1 MLHSLLLIWWRRYP
15 VLYRYSIAYYDIE
28 RHVYAEFTIVLLMGF
43 CVSTK

>member
-1 MLHSLLLIWWRRYP
+1 MLHSLLLIWWRYP

-43 CVSTK
+43 FVSTK